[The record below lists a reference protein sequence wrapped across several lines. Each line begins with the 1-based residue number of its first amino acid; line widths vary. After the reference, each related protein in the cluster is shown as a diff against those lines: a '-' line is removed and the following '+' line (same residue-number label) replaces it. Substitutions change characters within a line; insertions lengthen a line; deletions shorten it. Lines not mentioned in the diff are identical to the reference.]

1 MSKIAFITTMA
12 ASPWGGSEYLWAAS
26 AERALNSGHEI
37 YLSIYDWSTSHPII
51 QNLEKLGAKILP
63 RIRHPQLP
71 SSTSRVFRKVM
82 NNIQVGKSVNRS
94 PYQDIFDLK
103 PDIICISQGSS
114 CDIGYFPDLAT
125 LATSSSIPYVVVC
138 QHNADV
144 SLEQPRRQTIK
155 EFFQKA
161 SQVLFV
167 SQHNLDLAQRQ
178 LAFYLGNAKVIQ
190 NPVNIYSTQIEPF
203 PNSNLIQFA
212 SVARLDVFNKGQD
225 ILLEALGAEQWRN
238 RNWQCN
244 FYGSGSELKY
254 VEDLAVFYGVQDKV
268 KFQGHVNDVRQI
280 WSKNHILIL
289 PSRAEGTPLALI
301 ESMLCGRPA
310 VVTDIGGNAEWIHEG
325 KTGFVSTA
333 TTVSSFQKALERAW
347 QDRNRWKEMG
357 ELAHQYAI
365 KEIDKD
371 PGKTLLEYCLSAL
384 PSPVHARDFIK
395 T

>member
-12 ASPWGGSEYLWAAS
+12 ASSWGGSEYLWAAS
-26 AERALNSGHEI
+26 AECALQDGHEV
-37 YLSIYDWSTSHPII
+37 YLSIYDWSISHPAV
-51 QNLEKLGAKILP
+51 QNLERLGAKVLS
-63 RIRHPQLP
+63 RVRHPQAP
-71 SSTSRVFRKVM
+71 SLASRVLRKIAK
-82 NNIQVGKSVNRS
+82 NTQTWKSANRS

-103 PDIICISQGSS
+103 PDVICISQGSS
-114 CDIGYFPDLAT
+114 CDIGYFPDLAA
-125 LATSSSIPYVVVC
+125 LATSSSVPYVVVC
-138 QHNADV
+138 QHNTDT
-144 SLEQPRRQTIK
+144 SLEQSRRQTIK
-155 EFFQKA
+155 RFFQKA

-190 NPVNIYSTQIEPF
+190 NPVNIHSTQIEPF
-203 PNSNLIQFA
+203 PTFNLIQFA

-225 ILLEALGAEQWRN
+225 ILLETLGAEQWRN

-244 FYGSGSELKY
+244 FYGGGSELKY

-268 KFQGHVNDVRQI
+268 KFQGHVNNIRQI

-325 KTGFVSTA
+325 KTGFVSPA
-333 TTVSSFQKALERAW
+333 TTVSSFQNALERAW
-347 QDRNRWKEMG
+347 QDRNRWQEMG

-365 KEIDKD
+365 QRIDED
-371 PGKTLLEYCLSAL
+371 PGKTLLAYCLSAL
-384 PSPVHARDFIK
+384 PSPVHIRDLIEA
-395 T
+395 